1 MNYAELQTAIIED
14 THRQD
19 LANLV
24 PRFIREGEGMI
35 RREMTAFILT
45 TTLEETD
52 RSITNPAQYILPSGV
67 LIIRRIAIAGS
78 LGSDLTRIALGSITS
93 YTATQ
98 RVAVYVEPGDGLIEF
113 RGNPPQD
120 TIFDLNYFGMPAP
133 LVADTDTNTLLD
145 ENETLYKAAA
155 MFYLYQNTQDREL
168 ASDAL
173 DVFNGVVA
181 TLNEQI
187 ARKIGGAKITAS
199 YNFGSGG
206 GY

>member
-1 MNYAELQTAIIED
+1 MDYADLQTAVIED
-14 THRQD
+14 SHRPD

-35 RREMTAFILT
+35 RREMTAYLLT
-45 TTLEETD
+45 TTLEEAD
-52 RSITNPAQYILPSGV
+52 RSPTNSSQYILPTGV
-67 LIIRRIAIAGS
+67 LVIRRLAIQGS
-78 LGSDLTRIALGSITS
+78 LGSDVTRIALGSITS
-93 YTATQ
+93 YTTTQ
-98 RVAVYVEPGDGLIEF
+98 RVAIYVEPGDGTIEF
-113 RGNPPQD
+113 RGTPPTD
-120 TIFDLNYFGMPAP
+120 TIFDLNYYGMPAP
-133 LVADTDTNTLLD
+133 LVADTDTNALLE

-168 ASDAL
+168 AADAQ
-173 DVFNGVVA
+173 DVFEGVVE

>member
-1 MNYAELQTAIIED
+1 MNYGELKTAIIED
-14 THRQD
+14 THRPD
-19 LANLV
+19 LTSLV
-24 PRFIREGEGMI
+24 PRFIAEGEDMI
-35 RREMTAFILT
+35 RREMNAFLLT
-45 TTLEETD
+45 TTIEESA
-52 RSITNPAQYILPSGV
+52 RSLTNAAQYSLPERV
-67 LIIRRIAIAGS
+67 LIIRRIAVAGT
-78 LGSDLTRIALGSITS
+78 LGSDVTRIALGSITG
-93 YTATQ
+93 YTTTQ

-113 RGNPPQD
+113 RGTPPED
-120 TIFDLNYFGMPAP
+120 TIFDLNYYGTPAR
-133 LVADTDTNTLLD
+133 LVDDGDTNTLLD
-145 ENETLYKAAA
+145 ENLTMYKASA

-199 YNFGSGG
+199 YQFGSGG

>member
-1 MNYAELQTAIIED
+1 MNYGELQTAIIED
-14 THRQD
+14 THRAD
-19 LANLV
+19 LESLV

-35 RREMTAFILT
+35 RREMSAYILT
-45 TTLEETD
+45 TTIEEAD
-52 RSITNPAQYILPSGV
+52 RSGTDPAKYSLPSGV
-67 LIIRRIAIAGS
+67 LLIRRIAIKDS
-78 LGSDLTRIALGSITS
+78 LGSDITRIALGSITS
-93 YTATQ
+93 YTTAQ

-113 RGNPPQD
+113 RGAPPTD
-120 TIFDLNYFGMPAP
+120 TIFDLNYFGMPAA
-133 LVADTDTNTLLD
+133 LVEDADTNTLLD

-173 DVFNGVVA
+173 DVFQGVVV

-199 YNFGSGG
+199 YQFGNGG

>member
-1 MNYAELQTAIIED
+1 MDYADLQTAVIED
-14 THRQD
+14 SHRPD

-35 RREMTAFILT
+35 RREMVAFLLT
-45 TTLEETD
+45 TTIEESS
-52 RSITNPAQYILPSGV
+52 RSVTNPAQYLLPDGV
-67 LIIRRIAIAGS
+67 QIIRRIAIAGS
-78 LGSDLTRIALGSITS
+78 LGSDITRIALGSITS

-113 RGNPPQD
+113 RGNPPED
-120 TIFDLNYFGMPAP
+120 TIFDLNYYGMPAP
-133 LVADTDTNTLLD
+133 LVADTDTNTVLE

-155 MFYLYQNTQDREL
+155 LFYLYQNTQDREL
-168 ASDAL
+168 ASDQL
-173 DVFNGVVA
+173 DIFEGVVE

-199 YNFGSGG
+199 YQFGSGG